1 MNIRLEKKENCI
13 ATLSIEVPAE
23 TVTEE
28 RNQVIKAFMS
38 QAKIPGFRPGKAP
51 KAVIEKRHGE
61 DISAEV
67 DNRLFQSSIQQ
78 ALKENDDVSVLNVK
92 NPQNITHGVDGT
104 FSFEADLILSPEFE
118 LPEYKG
124 LEIEVPKVDV
134 TEEIIDENLEQ
145 LQQRFADY
153 QDIEDRALEE
163 GDLAVIDFTG
173 TVDGKPLDEVGG
185 EQAKPLASNEGYW
198 IRIEDEA
205 FFPGFTDE
213 LVGCKVDDEKEIKV
227 TLPEDFPIEEL
238 RDQEA
243 VFAVK
248 VTGMKTETLPEL
260 NDEFAEK
267 IDPGKTLEE
276 VKELIREDLKMQQ
289 SRKVE
294 EFKINA
300 VLGKLHE
307 KIDFDLPEEFI
318 AAETQGQADTMV
330 QEGMQSGM
338 SEEDIAERQEELFAG
353 AQERAKNS
361 LKTNFLLQKIAEAEE
376 IKVDSNVVLQRLT
389 AMAKQAKQPV
399 KKYMK
404 ECQKNGTLSNVRQNM
419 LFSNTIDFLLE
430 HASVSEVEPKPEETE
445 EN

>member
-23 TVTEE
+23 TVTKE

-67 DNRLFQSSIQQ
+67 ENRLFQNSIQQ
-78 ALKENDDVSVLNVK
+78 ALKENEEVEVLNVK
-92 NPQNITHGVDGT
+92 NPQNVTHLADGT
-104 FSFEADLILSPEFE
+104 FSFDADLILSPEFE

-124 LEIEVPKVDV
+124 LEIEIPKVDV
-134 TEEIIDENLEQ
+134 TEEIIDQNLEQ

-153 QDIEDRALEE
+153 QDIEDRALED

-213 LVGCKVDDEKEIKV
+213 LVGCKVDNEKEIKI
-227 TLPEDFPIEEL
+227 TLPEDFPIEAL
-238 RDQEA
+238 RGQEA
-243 VFAVK
+243 IFAVK

-267 IDPGKTLEE
+267 VDPGKTLEE

-300 VLGKLHE
+300 VLAKLHE
-307 KIDFDLPEEFI
+307 NIDFELPEEFI
-318 AAETQGQADTMV
+318 AAETQGQADSMV

-338 SEEDIAERQEELFAG
+338 SEDDIAERQEELFAG
-353 AQERAKNS
+353 AQERAKNN
-361 LKTNFLLQKIAEAEE
+361 LKTNFLLQKIAAAEE
-376 IKVDSNVVLQRLT
+376 IKVDNNAVLQRIT

-404 ECQKNGTLSNVRQNM
+404 QIQNDGTLSNVRQNM
-419 LFSNTIDFLLE
+419 LFSNAIDFLLE
-430 HASVSEVEPKPEETE
+430 HASISEVEPKPEETE

>member
-23 TVTEE
+23 TVSKE
-28 RNQVIKAFMS
+28 RNQVLKAFTT

-78 ALKENDDVSVLNVK
+78 ALKENEDVSVLNVK
-92 NPQNITHGVDGT
+92 NPQNITHAADGS
-104 FSFEADLILSPEFE
+104 FSFDADLILSPEFE

-134 TEEIIDENLEQ
+134 TEEIIAQNLEQ

-213 LVGCKVDDEKEIKV
+213 LVGCKIDDEKEIKV
-227 TLPEDFPIEEL
+227 TLPEDFPIEAL
-238 RDQEA
+238 REQEA

-260 NDEFAEK
+260 DDAFAEK
-267 IDPGKTLEE
+267 IDPGKTLDE
-276 VKELIREDLKMQQ
+276 VKTLIREDLEMQQ
-289 SRKVE
+289 KRKVE
-294 EFKINA
+294 EFKVNA

-307 KIDFDLPEEFI
+307 AIDFDLPEDFVN
-318 AAETQGQADTMV
+318 AETQGQADSMV

-338 SEEDIAERQEELFAG
+338 SEDEIAERQDELFAG

-376 IKVDSNVVLQRLT
+376 IKVDSNAVLQRLT
-389 AMAKQAKQPV
+389 SMAKQAKTPV

-404 ECQKNGTLSNVRQNM
+404 DCQKNGTLNNVRQNM